1 MNRILSHL
9 VLLSVLTAAE
19 CTATTPTA
27 NAKQSADTITLRLIQ
42 TSDVHGN
49 FFPEDFINR
58 LESAG
63 SLARVFAYTE
73 AVRDSVGR
81 DCVILLDNGDILQGQ
96 PTAYYYNFIDTAS
109 PHIAS
114 AMTNYM
120 GFDAATI
127 GNHDIETGHKVYDRW
142 ISQNRFP
149 TLGANVVDT
158 STGEP
163 YLTPYTVLERGGV
176 RIAVLGLLTPG
187 IPGWLP
193 ENLWKGLRFDDMV
206 ATASHWVPIIREKEH
221 PDLLV
226 GLFHSGRDSTKT
238 ISGIAENA
246 SLLVAKHVPGFD
258 IVMMGHDHS
267 PFVDTLLNDAG
278 EKVAVVN
285 PANNGRRVSD
295 IEVKLIKN
303 ADRKISVESI
313 IPQLA
318 SMDNVAPSAEFL
330 AEFAAQRDSVDR
342 FVSRRIGHIASPLT
356 TRDAYFG
363 PSAFIDFIHKM
374 QLDLTGADISF
385 AAPLSFDATIP
396 AGDISVSDMFNLYK
410 YENMLYTMELT
421 GQEIKDYLEMSYDI
435 WTNRMTSSDD
445 HLLRFRESANADDM
459 THTGFQYPSYNFDSA
474 AGIIYKVDVTRPRG
488 EKITVISMSDGSP
501 FELDKTYQVAV
512 NSYRG
517 NGGGNLLT
525 EGAGIEPAHLSERI
539 VNSTDKDLRYYLMQ
553 YISSHPNLD
562 PKPLN
567 QWRFV
572 PENLVAPAA
581 ARDRHLLFP

>member
-1 MNRILSHL
+1 MEHLSRL
-9 VLLSVLTAAE
+9 ILLSIMAAVN
-19 CTATTPTA
+19 CAASPRLST
-27 NAKQSADTITLRLIQ
+27 SSDCSDTITLRLIQ

-49 FFPEDFINR
+49 FYPEDFINR
-58 LESAG
+58 RGSAG
-63 SLARVFAYTE
+63 SLARVYSYVE
-73 AVRDSVGR
+73 SVRDSIGR
-81 DCVILLDNGDILQGQ
+81 DNVILLDNGDILQGQ
-96 PTAYYYNFIDTAS
+96 PTAYYYNFIDTVS

-120 GFDAATI
+120 GYDATTI
-127 GNHDIETGHKVYDRW
+127 GNHDVETGHKVYDRW

-158 STGEP
+158 STELP

-193 ENLWKGLRFDDMV
+193 ENLWEGLRFDDMV
-206 ATASHWVPIIREKEH
+206 ATASRWVPIIEEKEH

-278 EKVAVVN
+278 EKVAVIN

-295 IEVKLIKN
+295 IEVKIIKN
-303 ADRKISVESI
+303 ADEKIKVESI
-313 IPQLA
+313 VPRLA
-318 SMDNVAPSAEFL
+318 SMDKVTPSAEFL
-330 AEFAAQRDSVDR
+330 AEFATERDSVDR

-363 PSAFIDFIHKM
+363 SSAFIDFIHKM

-410 YENMLYTMELT
+410 YENMLYTMSLT

-435 WTNRMTSSDD
+435 WTNRMSSPDG
-445 HLLRFRESANADDM
+445 HLLRLRESANADDM

-474 AGIIYKVDVTRPRG
+474 AGIIYTVDVTRPRG
-488 EKITVISMSDGSP
+488 KKITVISMSDGSP
-501 FELDKTYQVAV
+501 FESGKTYKVAV

-525 EGAGIEPAHLSERI
+525 EGAGIDPTDLSGRI
-539 VNSTDKDLRYYLMQ
+539 LTSTDKDLRYYLMQ

-562 PKPLN
+562 PQPLN
-567 QWRFV
+567 QWRFI
-572 PENLVAPAA
+572 PENFVTPAS
-581 ARDRHLLFP
+581 ARDRKLLFP

>member
-1 MNRILSHL
+1 MLSF
-9 VLLSVLTAAE
+9 SAALD
-19 CTATTPTA
+19 CIAAPQPA
-27 NAKQSADTITLRLIQ
+27 DNDTIALRLIQ

-49 FFPEDFINR
+49 FYPEDFINR
-58 LESAG
+58 RPSAG
-63 SLARVFAYTE
+63 SLARVHAYVE
-73 AVRDSVGR
+73 SVRDSIGC
-81 DCVILLDNGDILQGQ
+81 DKVILLDNGDILQGQ
-96 PTAYYYNFIDTAS
+96 PTAYYYNFIDTVA

-114 AMTNYM
+114 EMTGFM
-120 GFDAATI
+120 GYDATTI
-127 GNHDIETGHKVYDRW
+127 GNHDVETGHRVYDRW

-149 TLGANVVDT
+149 TLGANVVDA

-163 YLTPYTVLERGGV
+163 YLKPYAVIERDGV
-176 RIAVLGLLTPG
+176 RIAILGMITPG

-193 ENLWKGLRFDDMV
+193 ENLWEGLRFDDMV
-206 ATASHWVPIIREKEH
+206 ATASRWVPVIEENEH

-246 SLLVAKHVPGFD
+246 SLMVARRIPGFD

-267 PFVDTLLNDAG
+267 PYLDTIENVAG
-278 EKVAVVN
+278 DKVVTIN

-295 IEVKLIKN
+295 IEVQFIRD
-303 ADRKISVESI
+303 ADGKISVSNI
-313 IPQLA
+313 IPRLV
-318 SMDNVAPSAEFL
+318 SMDHIVPSAEFL
-330 AEFAAQRDSVDR
+330 DEFAAQRDSVDR

-363 PSAFIDFIHKM
+363 PSSFIDFIHSM
-374 QLDLTGADISF
+374 QLELTGADISF

-410 YENMLYTMELT
+410 YENMLYTMALT

-435 WTNRMTSSDD
+435 WTNRMTSPDD
-445 HLLRFRESANADDM
+445 HLLRLRESAKGDDM

-474 AGIIYKVDVTRPRG
+474 AGIIYTVDVTRPRG
-488 EKITVISMSDGSP
+488 EKIAISSMADGSP
-501 FELDKTYQVAV
+501 FELDRTYRVAV

-517 NGGGNLLT
+517 NGGGNLMT
-525 EGAGIEPAHLSERI
+525 EGAGIDPEQLNGRI
-539 VNSTDKDLRYYLMQ
+539 LTSTDKDLRYYLMQ
-553 YISSHPNLD
+553 YIGTHSDLD

-567 QWRFV
+567 QWRFI
-572 PENLVAPAA
+572 PESLVAPAA
-581 ARDRHLLFP
+581 ARDRRLLFPR